1 MRVSHPLILLATA
14 AVLAAADVPAAD
26 PANQFGD
33 PSFENG
39 LGLGKSGKIEM
50 YYEGAPLVDTS
61 GTKAHSGK
69 TAIGLPLTDA
79 AGKPVFFQMAGS
91 VTPGKTFQF
100 KAFFKAGKEGGA
112 LHLQVNC
119 NDSSK
124 VFENNHLVGT
134 KWEEKTLRVDVP
146 ADAKPDAILIIRG
159 GTPENVVWMDD
170 IYFGEAK

>member
-1 MRVSHPLILLATA
+1 MRASLSILLLSASA
-14 AVLAAADVPAAD
+14 LAAADVPIAN

-33 PSFENG
+33 PSFETG
-39 LGLGKSGKIEM
+39 LGLGKSGKIEV
-50 YYEGAPLVDTS
+50 YYEGAPVVDGS
-61 GTKAHSGK
+61 GAKAHSGK
-69 TAIGLPLTDA
+69 TAIGLPGTDA

-134 KWEEKTLRVDVP
+134 TWEEKVLSFTVP

-159 GTPENVVWMDD
+159 GTPENVLWMDD
-170 IYFGEAK
+170 IYFGETK